1 MSVRLAAC
9 LFLCV
14 VAVPQTLQLS
24 QKISITEANFGENV
38 IMKCTTVGLE
48 QRMVYWHKLQF
59 GFMIQTI
66 AFGSSP
72 DLPLKEG
79 FNNSRYSAKKEG
91 NEYSL
96 EIRNVSKEDQGTYF
110 CQAGTSYTMTF
121 IYGSHLVVK
130 GSNLESVSPGS
141 KVNRQ
146 CSLLWQ
152 PEKNPDRCLG
162 EQRAYLYRA
171 GFESEPDII
180 YTTSSRCD
188 DQEDKSCVY
197 HVSKPIKNSSDPG
210 LYSCAV
216 SSCGQILFGEDT
228 EEQIRQGVC
237 PYVVILGTLLACCVL
252 ANIIL
257 IVTWKKQ
264 NPVCDKCK
272 DGKAYTNAENDGPAG
287 DQQTD
292 LSEEDDGLHYV
303 ALEFSSRKSKRQR
316 SMRRESKE
324 TCIYANKRDY

>member
-1 MSVRLAAC
+1 PREKAHFIVLSGRT
-9 LFLCV
+9 
-14 VAVPQTLQLS
+14 VPQTLQLS

-130 GSNLESVSPGS
+130 GKQIVRNSSVKNTFSLS
-141 KVNRQ
+141 L
-146 CSLLWQ
+146 SLL
-152 PEKNPDRCLG
+152 KNNIWL
-162 EQRAYLYRA
+162 
-171 GFESEPDII
+171 
-180 YTTSSRCD
+180 
-188 DQEDKSCVY
+188 K
-197 HVSKPIKNSSDPG
+197 
-210 LYSCAV
+210 CAV
-216 SSCGQILFGEDT
+216 AQK
-228 EEQIRQGVC
+228 R
-237 PYVVILGTLLACCVL
+237 
-252 ANIIL
+252 NI
-257 IVTWKKQ
+257 
-264 NPVCDKCK
+264 CM
-272 DGKAYTNAENDGPAG
+272 
-287 DQQTD
+287 
-292 LSEEDDGLHYV
+292 
-303 ALEFSSRKSKRQR
+303 RK
-316 SMRRESKE
+316 RR
-324 TCIYANKRDY
+324 IY